1 MVRTRV
7 TWKRAHLPKELRK
20 VQAQRSQ
27 KSGAQVSRKAPAAI
41 VTIDWVPESEFFVT
55 VGDFVTRRRAGRLP
69 AWSARKAMRMEPR
82 KEPGDED
89 DEDEGEDE
97 AKQEHL
103 HQRS

>member
-1 MVRTRV
+1 MR
-7 TWKRAHLPKELRK
+7 
-20 VQAQRSQ
+20 
-27 KSGAQVSRKAPAAI
+27 
-41 VTIDWVPESEFFVT
+41 
-55 VGDFVTRRRAGRLP
+55 DFVTRRRAGRLP

-89 DEDEGEDE
+89 DEDDGEDE